1 MKEKIKSTVAEQ
13 PSFFL
18 YDPWSKNWTP
28 EKHRYPSRGGQA
40 CYVQWVVTKYRAQKT
55 PAIEGS
61 QQGQIMKK
69 GIRLDFLLRE
79 CNGVPTKLWGFQ
91 PPISRDHRCSPNY

>member
-1 MKEKIKSTVAEQ
+1 MTPGPVIGPQ
-13 PSFFL
+13 
-18 YDPWSKNWTP
+18 KNIGTLLCP
-28 EKHRYPSRGGQA
+28 MG
-40 CYVQWVVTKYRAQKT
+40 CYKTQGLKT

-61 QQGQIMKK
+61 QQGQITKK

-91 PPISRDHRCSPNY
+91 PPTSRDHRCSPNY